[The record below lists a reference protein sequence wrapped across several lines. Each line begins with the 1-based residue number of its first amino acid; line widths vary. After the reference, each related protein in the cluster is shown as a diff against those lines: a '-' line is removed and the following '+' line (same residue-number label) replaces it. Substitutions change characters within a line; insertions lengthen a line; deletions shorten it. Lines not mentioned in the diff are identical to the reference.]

1 MRCDEMQSVAVPPIN
16 NAVIGVADPNGACQ
30 YIGKNRLGIAERAAN
45 ELEHLCSR
53 TLLFSYRVQLAGKG
67 LNLGFTPEDPRYT
80 PAPAC

>member
-30 YIGKNRLGIAERAAN
+30 YIGENRLGVAERGTD

-53 TLLFSYRVQLAGKG
+53 TLLFSYRVELAGKG
-67 LNLGFTPEDPRYT
+67 LNLSFTPEDARN
-80 PAPAC
+80 APVPGC